1 MKCPLLW
8 KPWNL
13 FKRGLYPD
21 WFRLGWPNKMSE
33 LLTQSICSLSRVC
46 VQISARWQATTASRQ
61 WSWTRACWG
70 SWRSSWRPKQSTC
83 TRPWRCTRTPR
94 CCPACRWSPTFTG
107 CSAARPC
114 WDPWPCSSRSKVS
127 LQLWAAPSPAQGSVP
142 CVAGVWALVVWGLCT
157 GVFLLCYKKTV
168 GISETFFLRGKC
180 PVVLTLSPG
189 Q

>member
-13 FKRGLYPD
+13 FKRGLYRD
-21 WFRLGWPNKMSE
+21 WFRLGWSNKMSE
-33 LLTQSICSLSRVC
+33 LPTQSICSLSRVC

-94 CCPACRWSPTFTG
+94 CCPACRWSPMFTG

-127 LQLWAAPSPAQGSVP
+127 LLLWAAPSPAQGSAP
-142 CVAGVWALVVWGLCT
+142 CVAGVLGSC
-157 GVFLLCYKKTV
+157 GVGFVYWSVSPLLQKNCWDQWN
-168 GISETFFLRGKC
+168 FFLRGKC
-180 PVVLTLSPG
+180 PVVLTVSPG